1 MILIKAY
8 FLLCHTFLFRAFW
21 LEHRT
26 LRYCG
31 IHLVTLSEKS
41 NTFYISRT
49 ALPDGVFRR
58 NRACTEYAFILLNYL
73 PCKSRADIG
82 VSSCKSRFFSAVI
95 SPKFRFLLNVGYF
108 IRFFLKVGQTA
119 KFCPTSA
126 SWTIRTIKT
135 INQTAIFSSYLS
147 YLTYS
152 LSELSFS
159 QSYFTSTFLM
169 LFSLY
174 DLKQM

>member
-21 LEHRT
+21 LEHLT
-26 LRYCG
+26 FRYYG

-49 ALPDGVFRR
+49 ALPYGVFRR
-58 NRACTEYAFILLNYL
+58 NRACMEYAFILLNYL

-95 SPKFRFLLNVGYF
+95 SPKFRFLLKVGYF
-108 IRFFLKVGQTA
+108 IRFFLKVGQAT
-119 KFCPTSA
+119 KFCPPSA

-147 YLTYS
+147 YLTYL
-152 LSELSFS
+152 LS
-159 QSYFTSTFLM
+159 
-169 LFSLY
+169 
-174 DLKQM
+174 

>member
-8 FLLCHTFLFRAFW
+8 FLLCLLCHTFLFRAFW
-21 LEHRT
+21 LKHRT
-26 LRYCG
+26 FSYFG
-31 IHLVTLSEKS
+31 IHLVTLLEKS

-73 PCKSRADIG
+73 PYKIG

-95 SPKFRFLLNVGYF
+95 LPKLRFLLAVGHF

-135 INQTAIFSSYLS
+135 INQTAVFSSYLS

-174 DLKQM
+174 DLK

>member
-8 FLLCHTFLFRAFW
+8 FLPCHTILFRAFW
-21 LEHRT
+21 LERST
-26 LRYCG
+26 FRYYG
-31 IHLVTLSEKS
+31 IHLVTLLKKS

-73 PCKSRADIG
+73 PCKSRAEFEFLLE
-82 VSSCKSRFFSAVI
+82 KAVFLFAVN
-95 SPKFRFLLNVGYF
+95 SPEFRFSLAVGYF

-147 YLTYS
+147 YLAYL
-152 LSELSFS
+152 LSELSIS
-159 QSYFTSTFLM
+159 KSYLISTFLM

-174 DLKQM
+174 DLK

>member
-1 MILIKAY
+1 MILCFIEKRLVQAKSSVG
-8 FLLCHTFLFRAFW
+8 TAVR
-21 LEHRT
+21 
-26 LRYCG
+26 CG
-31 IHLVTLSEKS
+31 TQGA
-41 NTFYISRT
+41 YIS
-49 ALPDGVFRR
+49 APCFL
-58 NRACTEYAFILLNYL
+58 LLNYL
-73 PCKSRADIG
+73 PCKSRAEFEFLLAKD
-82 VSSCKSRFFSAVI
+82 VFLSAVN
-95 SPKFRFLLNVGYF
+95 SPKFRFSLTVGYF

-135 INQTAIFSSYLS
+135 INQTDIFSSYLS

-152 LSELSFS
+152 LPELSFS

-174 DLKQM
+174 DLK

>member
-8 FLLCHTFLFRAFW
+8 YLLCHTYLFRAFW

-26 LRYCG
+26 LRCCG
-31 IHLVTLSEKS
+31 IHLVTLLEKS

-49 ALPDGVFRR
+49 ALPYGVFRR
-58 NRACTEYAFILLNYL
+58 NRACTEYTFILLNYL
-73 PCKSRADIG
+73 PCKSRADIE
-82 VSSCKSRFFSAVI
+82 VSSYKSRFFSAVI
-95 SPKFRFLLNVGYF
+95 SPKFRFSLTVGYF
-108 IRFFLKVGQTA
+108 IRFLLKVGQTT
-119 KFCPTSA
+119 KYCPTSA
-126 SWTIRTIKT
+126 LWTIRTIET

-159 QSYFTSTFLM
+159 QSYSTSTFLT

-174 DLKQM
+174 DLK

>member
-1 MILIKAY
+1 MILCFIEKRLVQAKSSVG
-8 FLLCHTFLFRAFW
+8 TAVR
-21 LEHRT
+21 
-26 LRYCG
+26 CG
-31 IHLVTLSEKS
+31 TQGA
-41 NTFYISRT
+41 YIS
-49 ALPDGVFRR
+49 APCFL
-58 NRACTEYAFILLNYL
+58 LLNYL
-73 PCKSRADIG
+73 PCKSRAEFEFLLE
-82 VSSCKSRFFSAVI
+82 KAVFLFAVN
-95 SPKFRFLLNVGYF
+95 SPEFRFSLAVGYF

-152 LSELSFS
+152 LSELSIS
-159 QSYFTSTFLM
+159 KSYLISTFLM

-174 DLKQM
+174 DLK